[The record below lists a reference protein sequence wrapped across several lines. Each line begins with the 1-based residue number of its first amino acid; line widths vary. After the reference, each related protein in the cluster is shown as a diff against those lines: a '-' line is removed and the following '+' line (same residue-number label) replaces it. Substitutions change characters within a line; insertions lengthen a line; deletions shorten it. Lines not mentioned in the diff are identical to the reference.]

1 MAEKGVVDIRLR
13 LKGKVRER
21 FLEIKNAKGLE
32 NKTEVCRLIINEY
45 FEKIFQIAAKALVEA

>member
-21 FLEIKNAKGLE
+21 FLEIKTAKGLE